1 MQVILKEDVPNLGD
15 MGEIVTVAAG
25 YGRNFLI
32 PQGLALPAT
41 GSNAR
46 QLQHEIAL
54 IEQRKERQRQAAL
67 GVLGQINDVSVT
79 VPMRVG
85 EHDKLFGSVTTR
97 DIAEALSQQSGH
109 TIERKQVQLSSSITE
124 LGVYKVPVKLASG
137 VRANVRV
144 WVVAM

>member
-41 GSNAR
+41 SSNAR

-54 IEQRKERQRQAAL
+54 IEQRKERQRQVAL
-67 GVLGQINDVSVT
+67 GVFSQINDVSVT
-79 VPMRVG
+79 IPMRVG

-109 TIERKQVQLSSSITE
+109 TIERKQVQLSSPITE

-137 VRANVRV
+137 IRAQVRV